1 MKNHRLFML
10 ILKLN
15 VKLKKEK
22 QIIKNVD
29 AFHILQ

>member
-10 ILKLN
+10 ILKSN

-22 QIIKNVD
+22 QIIKNVI
-29 AFHILQ
+29 AFYIL